1 MEIIMKTT
9 NSNFILRNSVFET
22 NSSSCHS
29 LALAKAD
36 NGESSSAATL
46 SKLYTDYQLDENGNL
61 HFNVGEYGWGF
72 EVLSDFQ
79 SKLAYVMTYA
89 IRKGSYY
96 DFLDLMKALHDVTQF
111 NQLYYFDRLV
121 GYWNEEENVFKFSGY
136 YSDVDDLERDIGD
149 AYIDHNSFYLLN
161 GIIEDEDKLKNLLFV
176 KDSEIVIE
184 NDNHFFQVAGGNE
197 KEVQKQ
203 IRNLLLLMLPKSKH
217 SIVLD
222 NDDVVNQ
229 FIKDF
234 GRIGLSRMMKA
245 LSFPNL
251 VDYKSLIKQE
261 LTYLFSID
269 DYGLSENDT
278 GNLYDLFE
286 LVNKLFGSKYKRF
299 NTVRKAVCFGVREA
313 AKQAG
318 SISGACAK
326 LDQLYTIPDFMEYVL
341 NDFKEQVF
349 KFSTKQHHCYTD
361 LDKEMSKLF
370 ISEEQTLSNM
380 TVAQKQCFDK
390 FVNKYSLDKFAR
402 RYLVGYLLLDKLKD
416 VLSKKWTAQFSYVYH
431 R

>member
-1 MEIIMKTT
+1 MKTT

-29 LALAKAD
+29 LALTKGD
-36 NGESSSAATL
+36 NGERSP

-72 EVLSDFQ
+72 EVLSNFQ
-79 SKLAYVMTYA
+79 QKLAYVMTYA
-89 IRKGSYY
+89 ILKGSYY
-96 DFLDLMKALHDVTQF
+96 DFLDLMKSLHDVTQF
-111 NQLYYFDRLV
+111 NQLYFRDQLV
-121 GYWNEEENVFKFSGY
+121 GYWDDEENQFKFSGY

-149 AYIDHNSFYLLN
+149 AYIDHDSFDLLN

-217 SIVLD
+217 SMVLD
-222 NDDVVNQ
+222 NDELVNQ
-229 FIKDF
+229 FIKTF
-234 GRIGLSRMMKA
+234 GRIGLSRMMKE

-251 VDYKSLIKQE
+251 VDYKSVIKKELI
-261 LTYLFSID
+261 YLFSSLD
-269 DYGLSENDT
+269 NAGT
-278 GNLYDLFE
+278 LYDLFE
-286 LVNKLFGSKYKRF
+286 LVNKLFGSRNRRF
-299 NTVRKAVCFGVREA
+299 NTVKKAVCFSVIEA
-313 AKQAG
+313 ARSEQAG
-318 SISGACAK
+318 SISCAN
-326 LDQLYTIPDFMEYVL
+326 LDQLHAIPDFMEYVL
-341 NDFKEQVF
+341 EDFKEQVF
-349 KFSTKQHHCYTD
+349 KFSTGQWACYTD
-361 LDKEMSKLF
+361 LNKEMSKLF

-380 TVAQKQCFDK
+380 TLAQKQCFDK
-390 FVNKYSLDKFAR
+390 FINKYSLDEFAR
-402 RYLVGYLLLDKLKD
+402 RYLVGYLLLEKLKD
-416 VLSKKWTAQFSYVYH
+416 VPLKKWTKQFSYEYH